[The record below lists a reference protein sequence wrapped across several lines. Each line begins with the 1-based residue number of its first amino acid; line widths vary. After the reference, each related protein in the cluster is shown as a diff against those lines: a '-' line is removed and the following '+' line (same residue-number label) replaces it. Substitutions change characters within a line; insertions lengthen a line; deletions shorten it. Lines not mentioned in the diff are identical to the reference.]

1 MRKLRDRYQ
10 SQVEVEEVLLD
21 ASNMLSLNQGRME
34 GKREL
39 PIHRGSVRTVGII
52 FSCIALV
59 FFYQIFTLQVVKGA
73 EYKQISENNRVDEVH
88 IIAERGVVYD
98 RNGEM
103 VVWNEVDTT
112 DEYDFPIRAY
122 TDRLGLGQV
131 LGYVSYPKKDSKGF
145 FFRTEYLGRSGV
157 ELAYDDVLKGENG
170 TKVIEVDALNNIV
183 SEYEI
188 NHPNSGSE
196 LHLSVDAELSEAMY
210 QIIASSSERA
220 GFRSGAAAIMDV
232 KTGELLALT
241 SFPTYDPEV
250 MADGDDVATIEMYN
264 NDDRLP
270 FLNKIVGGAYT
281 PGSIVKPFVAYKAL
295 EEGIISPSKVIVS
308 NGTLV
313 VPNPYNPSKPSY
325 FNDWRA
331 HGAMTMREAIAF
343 SSNVYFYTIGG
354 GYGDQPGL
362 GITKMA
368 ENYRRFGMGELT
380 GINLAQEQV
389 GVVPDPAWKKE
400 VFDDD
405 WRLGDTY
412 FTAIGQFGFL
422 ATPIQMLRAYGALAN
437 GGTLLTPH
445 VEQGV
450 AVEGRDIGLNQE
462 YLQIIHEGM
471 RKTVI
476 MDGGTARGLER
487 KDVAVAS
494 KSGTAEVGAGNAYV
508 NSWSAG
514 FWPYEEPRFAYI
526 LMMDHAP
533 RSNALG
539 AGRIMGEIME
549 WMSVH
554 RPEYLKAESELQTT
568 QSPQFDRARYVR
580 IISEILHYGYTSVS
594 DPREI

>member
-1 MRKLRDRYQ
+1 MKRLRDRYV
-10 SQVEVEEVLLD
+10 SNVEVEEVLLD
-21 ASNMLSLNQGRME
+21 SSNMLALNQGRME

-39 PIHRGSVRTVGII
+39 PIKRASVRTVGLI
-52 FSCIALV
+52 FCTIALA
-59 FFYQIFTLQVVKGA
+59 FFYQIFSLQVVRGEEFRA
-73 EYKQISENNRVDEVH
+73 ISENNRVSEAV

-103 VVWNEVDTT
+103 VAWNEADKTG
-112 DEYDFPIRAY
+112 EYDFPIRAY

-131 LGYVSYPKKDSKGF
+131 LGYVSYPKKDDRGF
-145 FFRTEYLGRSGV
+145 YFRTDYLGRSGV
-157 ELAYDDVLKGENG
+157 ELAYDSVLKGQNG
-170 TKVIEVDALNNIV
+170 SKVVEVDALDHPI

-188 NHPNSGSE
+188 NLPKSGQE
-196 LHLSVDAELSEAMY
+196 LHLSIDAELSEAMY

-241 SFPTYDPEV
+241 SFPSYDPEI
-250 MADGDDVATIEMYN
+250 MADGDDTATIDSYN
-264 NDDRLP
+264 KDDRLP

-295 EEGIISPSKVIVS
+295 EEGIISPDKTIVS
-308 NGTLV
+308 NGYIL
-313 VPNPYNPSKPSY
+313 VPNKYDPAHPTR

-354 GYGDQPGL
+354 GFGDQPGI

-368 ENYRRFGMGELT
+368 ENYRRFGLGSAT

-389 GVVPDPAWKKE
+389 GVVPDPKWKE
-400 VFDDD
+400 ETFHDD

-412 FTAIGQFGFL
+412 FTSIGQFGFL
-422 ATPIQMLRAYGALAN
+422 TTPIQMLRAYAAIAN

-445 VEQGV
+445 VEKGV
-450 AVEGRDIGLNQE
+450 SIEGRDIGLNPS
-462 YLQIIHEGM
+462 YLRIIHEGM
-471 RKTVI
+471 RKTVTI
-476 MDGGTARGLER
+476 PGGTARGLER

-494 KSGTAEVGAGNAYV
+494 KSGTAEVGSGNAYV

-533 RSNALG
+533 RSNSLG
-539 AGRIMGEIME
+539 AGRIMGEVME
-549 WMSVH
+549 WMSVN
-554 RPEYLKAESELQTT
+554 RPDYFKSESAL
-568 QSPQFDRARYVR
+568 ARDETV
-580 IISEILHYGYTSVS
+580 E
-594 DPREI
+594 